1 MTASTETSPASSDA
15 PPAHD
20 LPASIVVQRRIEW
33 PDTDASGRWHNT
45 AAFRFVEVAE
55 TALLE
60 RLGILDDVYGRLP
73 RVRIDAEFVNRLEF
87 RDLVD
92 CSISVANVGTSS
104 IAYDFAISKSS
115 EVCAKAK
122 VVAVLLDEQGHAAPW
137 PDEYREL
144 LLSAGPQA
152 PELLQRGADQS

>member
-1 MTASTETSPASSDA
+1 MEPA
-15 PPAHD
+15 PAN
-20 LPASIVVQRRIEW
+20 IVVQRRIEW

-45 AAFRFVEVAE
+45 AGFRFIEVAE

-73 RVRIDAEFVNRLEF
+73 RVHIAADFKRLLLF

-92 CSISVANVGTSS
+92 CHISVARVGRTSLTYS
-104 IAYDFAISKSS
+104 FEARKGD
-115 EVCAKAK
+115 EVAMTAE
-122 VVAVLLDEQGHAAPW
+122 VSVVLLTKEGVKTEW
-137 PDEYREL
+137 PESYREL

-152 PELLQRGADQS
+152 PELLTTGTG